1 MLKKFKKKFYLDG
14 IKLSQFEN
22 NFSKWKNWVQ
32 FKREIKINSLLT
44 GRRIQFDIE
53 DINEW
58 GTTDSPKSN
67 IMSLSDAAFS
77 VKKITM
83 IIKDD
88 FVDELEIEWIP
99 LQTPLGNEIISLL
112 DNGIEIDISMSFF
125 EDNFSH
131 FYIKNF

>member
-22 NFSKWKNWVQ
+22 KFSKWKNWVQ

-58 GTTDSPKSN
+58 GTTESPKSN
-67 IMSLSDAAFS
+67 IISLSDAVFS

-131 FYIKNF
+131 FYIKNL

>member
-22 NFSKWKNWVQ
+22 KFSKWKNWVQ

-67 IMSLSDAAFS
+67 MSLSDAAFS

>member
-67 IMSLSDAAFS
+67 MSLSDAAFS